1 MPNSKIFCSVPWF
14 EVHVNADG
22 TYHTCGAQ
30 RSPGRMPF
38 PPGWTQTHNVFNMQI
53 SEWVNSE
60 YQRQVRLDKLSGV
73 TEPRCAMCYNDEVS
87 GSSSKR
93 INENHKSQITADQFE
108 LTFVN
113 SPDHARFDYSLHN
126 QGQTDVVR
134 PVSYHLSLGNECN
147 YACKMCGPWASSQ
160 LAVEG
165 LKNGTYSGPARLN
178 WTTDNAAWTH
188 ITDYI
193 CATEN
198 LQFVHLIG
206 GEPYMNP
213 RFEALIDLL
222 LEAGRTDIYLG
233 FTTNGSMVNAALI
246 KKLNAFRHVDIGV
259 SIECMGALNDAIR
272 KGTKTQGVLDNID
285 TYLKYRK
292 ESHVY
297 VTVRPVPSA
306 LSVHTLYEL
315 YEWCVGRG
323 VDVMTNIL
331 TWPEHL
337 QIRQLPKPIKD
348 RLLDKYSQWKYSE
361 PMPGVGN
368 PRDPN
373 RFREHIDS
381 EIRAVIHLLQQENDP
396 ATTQKLYNMIEQWG
410 WKENSEISRYFD
422 C

>member
-1 MPNSKIFCSVPWF
+1 
-14 EVHVNADG
+14 
-22 TYHTCGAQ
+22 
-30 RSPGRMPF
+30 
-38 PPGWTQTHNVFNMQI
+38 
-53 SEWVNSE
+53 
-60 YQRQVRLDKLSGV
+60 
-73 TEPRCAMCYNDEVS
+73 
-87 GSSSKR
+87 
-93 INENHKSQITADQFE
+93 
-108 LTFVN
+108 
-113 SPDHARFDYSLHN
+113 
-126 QGQTDVVR
+126 
-134 PVSYHLSLGNECN
+134 
-147 YACKMCGPWASSQ
+147 
-160 LAVEG
+160 
-165 LKNGTYSGPARLN
+165 
-178 WTTDNAAWTH
+178 
-188 ITDYI
+188 
-193 CATEN
+193 
-198 LQFVHLIG
+198 
-206 GEPYMNP
+206 
-213 RFEALIDLL
+213 
-222 LEAGRTDIYLG
+222 
-233 FTTNGSMVNAALI
+233 
-246 KKLNAFRHVDIGV
+246 
-259 SIECMGALNDAIR
+259 MGALNDAIR